1 MLILDIEYTTRTRMH
16 TNSPPRTS
24 SCSLSFVVSSCLSLS
39 RTHIHKHTHKHAR
52 ALQHMHHS
60 STYVHILHNHTF
72 TCIQIFMYK
81 IFEHVRAPAAS
92 VRVHTRSL
100 THTLS
105 LSLMKFSGP
114 EIAMLFLFICLL
126 MGCAARFVLDIIKSR
141 WGFRIPYSVVLLTV
155 GGLWGAL
162 AYNNIQQVCLDIDV
176 CIYNISIR

>member
-1 MLILDIEYTTRTRMH
+1 
-16 TNSPPRTS
+16 
-24 SCSLSFVVSSCLSLS
+24 
-39 RTHIHKHTHKHAR
+39 
-52 ALQHMHHS
+52 
-60 STYVHILHNHTF
+60 
-72 TCIQIFMYK
+72 MYE

-100 THTLS
+100 SLS
-105 LSLMKFSGP
+105 LSHTHTKFSGP

-162 AYNNIQQVCLDIDV
+162 AYNNIQQCVWAGCGLVDRDGR
-176 CIYNISIR
+176 NWRL